1 MKKRKWSKIFLILY
15 VICVLSY
22 TAARII
28 LKEYGYFYYDFFE
41 KGKML
46 MLLIGAVYIWC
57 IGVGNLK
64 RYKIRY
70 PDRNIRGG
78 CILLGM
84 FTVAVIGFFGSH
96 FLRSISIWNVPAYQ
110 YIEQPEEKNEDEDEK
125 SEKEDGS
132 GVYETVEAAYQ
143 YLYDEVFSLS
153 YPSSSP
159 QYNAKGNFYA
169 VLEKGT
175 GTYHEQENVS
185 YTIEVVYDR
194 MSDDGESYMFNFY
207 KIYETDEGDITDFG
221 LRYLVNKYTGKI
233 TAEEVPW
240 GN

>member
-46 MLLIGAVYIWC
+46 LLLIGAVYIWC

-64 RYKIRY
+64 RYKMRY
-70 PDRNIRGG
+70 PGRSITGG
-78 CILLGM
+78 CILLGI
-84 FTVAVIGFFGSH
+84 FTVVSVGFFGNY
-96 FLRSISIWNVPAYQ
+96 FLKTVLMWDVPTDQ
-110 YIEQPEEKNEDEDEK
+110 SVEKQKEKVEEVEE
-125 SEKEDGS
+125 SEKQEQS
-132 GVYETVEAAYQ
+132 GTYETVEDAYQ
-143 YLYDEVFSLS
+143 YLYDKVLSLS
-153 YPSSSP
+153 YSSSSP

-169 VLEKGT
+169 VLET
-175 GTYHEQENVS
+175 GTDTYQEQENVP

-194 MSDDGESYMFNFY
+194 ISDDGESYMFNFY
-207 KIYETDEGDITDFG
+207 KIYETSEGEIIHFG
-221 LRYLVNKYTGKI
+221 LRYLVNKYTGEI

>member
-46 MLLIGAVYIWC
+46 LLFIGAVYIWC
-57 IGVGNLK
+57 IGIGNLK
-64 RYKIRY
+64 RYRVRY
-70 PDRNIRGG
+70 PDRSIRGG
-78 CILLGM
+78 CILLGI
-84 FTVAVIGFFGSH
+84 FTVAAMGFFGNH
-96 FLRSISIWNVPAYQ
+96 FLRSISMWDVPTYQ
-110 YIEQPEEKNEDEDEK
+110 YTEKQEEKVEEVEE
-125 SEKEDGS
+125 SEKQEWS
-132 GVYETVEAAYQ
+132 GVYETVEGAYQ
-143 YLYDEVFSLS
+143 YLYDEVLSLS
-153 YPSSSP
+153 YSSSTP

-169 VLEKGT
+169 VLETGT
-175 GTYHEQENVS
+175 GTYHEQENVP

-207 KIYETDEGDITDFG
+207 KIYETDEGTITDFG
-221 LRYLVNKYTGKI
+221 LRYLVNKYSGKI

>member
-1 MKKRKWSKIFLILY
+1 MKKRKWSKIFLVLY
-15 VICVLSY
+15 VIGVLSY

-28 LKEYGYFYYDFFE
+28 MKEYGYFYYDFFE
-41 KGKML
+41 KGKILLLL
-46 MLLIGAVYIWC
+46 MGAIYIFC
-57 IGVGNLK
+57 IGIGNLK
-64 RYKIRY
+64 QYKMRY
-70 PDRNIRGG
+70 PDRSITGG
-78 CILLGM
+78 CILLGI
-84 FTVAVIGFFGSH
+84 FTVATAGFFGNY
-96 FLRSISIWNVPAYQ
+96 FLKPILTQNMPSYQ
-110 YIEQPEEKNEDEDEK
+110 YVEKQEEKEK
-125 SEKEDGS
+125 QEQSV
-132 GVYETVEAAYQ
+132 VYETAEDAYQ
-143 YLYDEVFSLS
+143 YLYEEVFSLS

-169 VLEKGT
+169 VLETGT
-175 GTYHEQENVS
+175 GTYHEQENVP

-207 KIYETDEGDITDFG
+207 KIYGAEEGTITDFG

>member
-46 MLLIGAVYIWC
+46 LLLIGAVYIWC

-64 RYKIRY
+64 RYKMRY
-70 PDRNIRGG
+70 PGRSITGG
-78 CILLGM
+78 CILLGI
-84 FTVAVIGFFGSH
+84 FTVVSVGFFGNYFVRTMSMWET
-96 FLRSISIWNVPAYQ
+96 SAYQ
-110 YIEQPEEKNEDEDEK
+110 PVEEREEKVEETEESK
-125 SEKEDGS
+125 TQEQR
-132 GVYETVEAAYQ
+132 GVYETVEDAYQ
-143 YLYDEVFSLS
+143 YLYDEVLSLS
-153 YPSSSP
+153 YSSSSS

-169 VLEKGT
+169 VLETGM
-175 GTYHEQENVS
+175 GTYEGQENVP
-185 YTIEVVYDR
+185 YTIEVVDDR
-194 MSDDGESYMFNFY
+194 ISDDGESYMFNFY
-207 KIYETDEGDITDFG
+207 KIYETAEGDITDFG